1 MLTDPAVVDPAAK
14 LGTAGAP
21 APEVKFEYLSKIDPG
36 PPAGVKQSL
45 VLFMVPR
52 VTLKISSS
60 KVYNAALGQ

>member
-1 MLTDPAVVDPAAK
+1 VVDPTAK

-36 PPAGVKQSL
+36 PPARVVHVL
-45 VLFMVPR
+45 VLFMVPS

-60 KVYNAALGQ
+60 KVKAAELAQ